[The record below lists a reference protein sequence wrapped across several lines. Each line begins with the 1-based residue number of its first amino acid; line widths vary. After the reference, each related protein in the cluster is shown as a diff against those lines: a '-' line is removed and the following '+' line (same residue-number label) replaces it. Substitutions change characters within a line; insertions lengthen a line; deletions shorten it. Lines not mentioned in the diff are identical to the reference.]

1 MAGQQYKK
9 LKAESQK
16 HILGF
21 LRDDGGVDHRT
32 FFNKHPSIFGA
43 AGSDHRGR
51 CERYFHDTKCRVYS
65 DPEKFKAALQKYCM
79 AAVKT
84 KKQPATQHDSNGS
97 DDSDDDVELVDCGD
111 EVTAFVSLPNPRSKQ
126 QPSQQK
132 TVMKKVTG
140 NEKSE

>member
-9 LKAESQK
+9 LEAESQK

-21 LRDDGGVDHRT
+21 LRDDAGVDHRT
-32 FFNKHPSIFGA
+32 FFDKRPSIFGA

-51 CERYFHDTKCRVYS
+51 CERYFHDTKRRVYS
-65 DPEKFKAALQKYCM
+65 DPVKFKAALQKYGM
-79 AAVKT
+79 APVKT
-84 KKQPATQHDSNGS
+84 KKQPATRYDSDGS

-111 EVTAFVSLPNPRSKQ
+111 EATAFVGSPNPRSKQ

-132 TVMKKVTG
+132 TVTKKVTG